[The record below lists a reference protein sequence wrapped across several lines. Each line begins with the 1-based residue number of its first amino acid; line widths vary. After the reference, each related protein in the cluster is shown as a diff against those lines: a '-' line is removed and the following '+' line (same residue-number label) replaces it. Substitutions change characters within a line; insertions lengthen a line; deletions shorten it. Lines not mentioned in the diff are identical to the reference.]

1 MIKVKER
8 SKTDIMIRC
17 NSEEEKQFVLGL
29 FLEMCENNPRMTE
42 RIVVKD
48 IHGDK
53 LRLPKKQPVPIPEQ
67 PPQVPVP
74 LPINVGQE
82 EVAEQDEET

>member
-1 MIKVKER
+1 
-8 SKTDIMIRC
+8 MIRC

-29 FLEMCENNPRMTE
+29 FLELCEGNPQMAE

-53 LRLPKKQPVPIPEQ
+53 LKLPKKQPIPEQ
-67 PPQVPVP
+67 PPQVPITDETMKVIQE
-74 LPINVGQE
+74 PIIVGQE
-82 EVAEQDEET
+82 EVAEQDEENLER